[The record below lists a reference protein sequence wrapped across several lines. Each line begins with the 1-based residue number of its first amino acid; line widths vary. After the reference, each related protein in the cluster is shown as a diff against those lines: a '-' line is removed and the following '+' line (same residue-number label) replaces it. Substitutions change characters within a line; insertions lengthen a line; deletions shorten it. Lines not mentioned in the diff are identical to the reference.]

1 MATTSAE
8 RMRWKR
14 ARDRGMVW
22 GEGDE
27 SQLSDTALIE
37 QLAIACQ
44 KAREGQGNAIAL
56 GLLREIA
63 ARIGLSGKVTVTMGQ
78 LDCSGLVAFLCGSSN
93 SPGRTTSG
101 MLVDSMYKL
110 ALPSQ
115 NRSMRSATT
124 RQHILA

>member
-1 MATTSAE
+1 MATSGAE

-14 ARDRGMVW
+14 VRDQGMVW

-37 QLAIACQ
+37 QLAIAYQ

-63 ARIGLSGKVTVTMGQ
+63 ARIGL
-78 LDCSGLVAFLCGSSN
+78 
-93 SPGRTTSG
+93 PGVS
-101 MLVDSMYKL
+101 L
-110 ALPSQ
+110 
-115 NRSMRSATT
+115 
-124 RQHILA
+124 

>member
-44 KAREGQGNAIAL
+44 KAR
-56 GLLREIA
+56 
-63 ARIGLSGKVTVTMGQ
+63 ARATPLPWACSGKSPRGSVCRGSHCDN
-78 LDCSGLVAFLCGSSN
+78 LLSLV
-93 SPGRTTSG
+93 PIR
-101 MLVDSMYKL
+101 
-110 ALPSQ
+110 
-115 NRSMRSATT
+115 R
-124 RQHILA
+124 

>member
-1 MATTSAE
+1 MRPLRRLLRKGFMLRRLTERWDYPMICHSDDCGGGFMATTSAE

-14 ARDRGMVW
+14 ARDRGLVW

-63 ARIGLSGKVTVTMGQ
+63 ARTGLSG
-78 LDCSGLVAFLCGSSN
+78 
-93 SPGRTTSG
+93 
-101 MLVDSMYKL
+101 
-110 ALPSQ
+110 
-115 NRSMRSATT
+115 RS
-124 RQHILA
+124 L

>member
-63 ARIGLSGKVTVTMGQ
+63 ARIGLSGRGPLRKRNLKHV
-78 LDCSGLVAFLCGSSN
+78 
-93 SPGRTTSG
+93 
-101 MLVDSMYKL
+101 KL
-110 ALPSQ
+110 LRRAAAADI
-115 NRSMRSATT
+115 RS
-124 RQHILA
+124 I

>member
-1 MATTSAE
+1 MVTTSAE

-63 ARIGLSGKVTVTMGQ
+63 ASAGGTPMLGIASTIVVTMI
-78 LDCSGLVAFLCGSSN
+78 SIAFFICRRL
-93 SPGRTTSG
+93 TE
-101 MLVDSMYKL
+101 
-110 ALPSQ
+110 
-115 NRSMRSATT
+115 
-124 RQHILA
+124 

>member
-22 GEGDE
+22 GEGEGDE

-37 QLAIACQ
+37 QLALACQ
-44 KAREGQGNAIAL
+44 KSREGQGNAIAL

-63 ARIGLSGKVTVTMGQ
+63 ARTGLSG
-78 LDCSGLVAFLCGSSN
+78 
-93 SPGRTTSG
+93 
-101 MLVDSMYKL
+101 
-110 ALPSQ
+110 
-115 NRSMRSATT
+115 RS
-124 RQHILA
+124 L

>member
-14 ARDRGMVW
+14 ARDHEVIW
-22 GEGDE
+22 GTGDE

-44 KAREGQGNAIAL
+44 KAREGQGSAIAL

-63 ARIGLSGKVTVTMGQ
+63 ARIGLSGKS
-78 LDCSGLVAFLCGSSN
+78 L
-93 SPGRTTSG
+93 
-101 MLVDSMYKL
+101 
-110 ALPSQ
+110 
-115 NRSMRSATT
+115 
-124 RQHILA
+124 

>member
-14 ARDRGMVW
+14 ARGMVW

-37 QLAIACQ
+37 QLPIACQ
-44 KAREGQGNAIAL
+44 KARDGQGNAIDL

-63 ARIGLSGKVTVTMGQ
+63 ARIGLSG
-78 LDCSGLVAFLCGSSN
+78 
-93 SPGRTTSG
+93 TS
-101 MLVDSMYKL
+101 L
-110 ALPSQ
+110 
-115 NRSMRSATT
+115 
-124 RQHILA
+124 